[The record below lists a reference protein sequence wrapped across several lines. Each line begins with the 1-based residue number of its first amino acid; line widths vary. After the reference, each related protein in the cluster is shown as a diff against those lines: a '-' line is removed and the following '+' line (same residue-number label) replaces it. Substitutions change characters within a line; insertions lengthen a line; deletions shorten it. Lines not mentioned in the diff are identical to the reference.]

1 MGQLIYGTA
10 YIREASRLV
19 YVILPPYMDNAAAL
33 VQVLD
38 TLADVR
44 PELFPDRPS
53 KRSWLS
59 SKDFAFS
66 EELAIDQELAKRE
79 AEFAAFVEW
88 AKAERIKVATPYEFM
103 RKILVATED
112 PTVPAE
118 DRLSTNIKMSLEF
131 LGFQVTDVDAKI
143 RGAIKKEDYWAEGGD
158 FLAIVE
164 VTATK
169 NKTPRSKSSTTSWA
183 A

>member
-1 MGQLIYGTA
+1 
-10 YIREASRLV
+10 
-19 YVILPPYMDNAAAL
+19 MDNAAAL